1 MSCYGCP
8 FIPKG
13 GLDADAHARWLVGW
27 RVDGVGEPGLCH
39 RYRGIQQQQQQ
50 QQLFGR
56 WLVGCSVIFH
66 GNVLR
71 VPREQLQFPG
81 HQCFFSGVR
90 FRRGLF
96 IGHRSIVR
104 HQRGSIVLGR
114 NIVVQRVIVGGDHQH
129 QRTTG
134 QQFCRNRLIQCSGL
148 LQRRVSCV
156 WGPSGLQPVQW
167 TVRVQCRG
175 RL

>member
-8 FIPKG
+8 FTPKG

-50 QQLFGR
+50 QQLVGR

-96 IGHRSIVR
+96 IGHRSI
-104 HQRGSIVLGR
+104 GGR
-114 NIVVQRVIVGGDHQH
+114 VTSVMLETLPLLRIDPVEPAFE
-129 QRTTG
+129 RT
-134 QQFCRNRLIQCSGL
+134 QFGRACPELDLPWML
-148 LQRRVSCV
+148 LAERKA
-156 WGPSGLQPVQW
+156 
-167 TVRVQCRG
+167 
-175 RL
+175 